1 MTKDEHSPHSAA
13 PAYSQEFKDRTEWIW
28 TDHEE
33 TNLRKRIVASLK
45 GHHGHHSHPYDV
57 AQFDSLPLD
66 QQVPRVVFALE
77 KLAAFNKHAFREKDL
92 PYFVP
97 SNIGL
102 SQRLFHLSLWAANW
116 GWLFSIFAKRNFA
129 ASNLRNFGL
138 FTLLHFVVLRPLP
151 QEFKERVRY
160 WRASR
165 KARQMIAERKGD
177 LSFFKR
183 IIDPRTTS
191 EALHHM
197 KLE

>member
-1 MTKDEHSPHSAA
+1 MTKDDHSSHDKSPT
-13 PAYSQEFKDRTEWIW
+13 YSQEFKDKTEWIW
-28 TDHEE
+28 TTHQEQSI
-33 TNLRKRIVASLK
+33 RKRIFAYLR
-45 GHHGHHSHPYDV
+45 GGHGHHSHPYDV
-57 AQFDSLPLD
+57 SQFDDLPNS

-77 KLAAFNKHAFREKDL
+77 KLAAFNRHAFKEKDL

-102 SQRLFHLSLWAANW
+102 LQRLYHLSLWTANW
-116 GWLFSIFAKRNFA
+116 YWLFSIFAKRNFS

-165 KARQMIAERKGD
+165 KVRQMIADRKGD
-177 LSFFKR
+177 LSFFKKIINPR
-183 IIDPRTTS
+183 ISS

-197 KLE
+197 KIE